1 MARMCHHAIFQA
13 IFQGIEGRCFLL
25 MFLKET
31 ICKPYFSNEVFFF
44 FKLRLAFFDSEI
56 LFVFGFS
63 MLEDI
68 LTS

>member
-1 MARMCHHAIFQA
+1 MAYMCHHA

-44 FKLRLAFFDSEI
+44 LKIAFGIFDSEI
-56 LFVFGFS
+56 FFVFGFS
-63 MLEDI
+63 MSEDI
-68 LTS
+68 LIS